1 MAFWAVVPAAGTG
14 SRLNPDI
21 PKQYLSLDGQTVL
34 ERSLARLDALAMISA
49 TVLVLRAGDNRAD
62 SLFEAGADTR
72 ARQMIRGE
80 GGDDRCQSVLNGLY
94 QLKSRA
100 ESSDW
105 VLVHDAARPCVRVAD
120 MLRLLEV
127 VAEHPVGGLLAV
139 PVTDTLKQADDER
152 RVHRTIDRRRLW
164 AAQTPQV
171 FRYGLLLE
179 ALQQATTRGYAV
191 TDESSAMELAGH
203 QPVIVQGSPD
213 NIKITWPHDLAL
225 ASLMLRSQDE
235 M

>member
-14 SRLNPDI
+14 SRLNPDT
-21 PKQYLSLDGQTVL
+21 PKQYLSLDGQTVI
-34 ERSLARLDALAMISA
+34 ERSLARLDALAMISS
-49 TVLVLRAGDNRAD
+49 TVLVLRAGDGRAD
-62 SLFEAGADTR
+62 SLFASSAGA
-72 ARQMIRGE
+72 RQLIRCE
-80 GGDDRCQSVLNGLY
+80 GGDDRYQSVLNGLY
-94 QLKSRA
+94 ALRDRA
-100 ESSDW
+100 ESDDW

-120 MLRLLEV
+120 VLRLLES
-127 VAEHPVGGLLAV
+127 VADHPVGGLLAV
-139 PVTDTLKQADDER
+139 PVTDTLKQADDKN
-152 RVHRTIDRRRLW
+152 RVHCTVDRRRLW

-179 ALQQATTRGYAV
+179 ALEQATTRGHSV

-235 M
+235 Q